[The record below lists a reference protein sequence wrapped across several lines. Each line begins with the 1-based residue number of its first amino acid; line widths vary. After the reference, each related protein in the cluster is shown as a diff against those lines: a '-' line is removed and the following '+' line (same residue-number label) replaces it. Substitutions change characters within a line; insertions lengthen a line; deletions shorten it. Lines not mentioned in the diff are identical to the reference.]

1 MFCYV
6 YVCLVNRTTS
16 IHFYVLIPPVPWCV
30 AKTLHSCAGL
40 RDGRYTKTQ
49 LLELFRSDITFE
61 AAASRISEA
70 GVLVIDEISM
80 ISAKIWTQLEYI
92 CRHVRHNFSL
102 FGSLQIVAA
111 GDFWQLKPVS
121 NRRRILFPIRS
132 METCYD
138 TCCHAGQSHVARWG
152 DFYQGYSRVVH
163 RWNISWHWRIFWNI
177 ALSLAT
183 K

>member
-6 YVCLVNRTTS
+6 YVCLVNRTTTS
-16 IHFYVLIPPVPWCV
+16 IHFYVLIPPVPGCV

-40 RDGRYTKTQ
+40 KDGRYTKTQ

-70 GVLVIDEISM
+70 GVSVIDEISM

-121 NRRRILFPIRS
+121 NRRRILFPIRKHGNVLWHMLS
-132 METCYD
+132 CWTESCGKM
-138 TCCHAGQSHVARWG
+138 RR
-152 DFYQGYSRVVH
+152 FLSRLFTSCPQVKY
-163 RWNISWHWRIFWNI
+163 
-177 ALSLAT
+177 LMT
-183 K
+183 